1 MTCPILAFE
10 VVDLGC
16 PSEEH
21 QFEHGT
27 TRYMATPTLLENK
40 MPLLQPSSAFLT
52 PSIVPLVKRLSL
64 ADLHRVHAITA
75 WRLATTLP
83 PPSVPR
89 AGILAPRCRARWC
102 QSSLISSREVK
113 VTRSCLLYA
122 GRTME

>member
-52 PSIVPLVKRLSL
+52 PSIVPLVKRLSPSRPSPCPRHYSMAFGYYAASAL
-64 ADLHRVHAITA
+64 CPACWHSRTP
-75 WRLATTLP
+75 LP
-83 PPSVPR
+83 GKVVSEFPHSQR
-89 AGILAPRCRARWC
+89 IC
-102 QSSLISSREVK
+102 SS
-113 VTRSCLLYA
+113 TP
-122 GRTME
+122 